1 MKVVPVISDIKFAPL
16 HKVVNARLLL
26 ACVCV
31 CVLGACVCVYC
42 VYGLDLVH
50 ANPKYGTLHTE
61 YFKVKGLRKKAVEKS
76 LRTYPV
82 AFSPE
87 TDHKILT

>member
-31 CVLGACVCVYC
+31 CVCWVHVYVSTVCM
-42 VYGLDLVH
+42 DW
-50 ANPKYGTLHTE
+50 
-61 YFKVKGLRKKAVEKS
+61 
-76 LRTYPV
+76 
-82 AFSPE
+82 
-87 TDHKILT
+87 I